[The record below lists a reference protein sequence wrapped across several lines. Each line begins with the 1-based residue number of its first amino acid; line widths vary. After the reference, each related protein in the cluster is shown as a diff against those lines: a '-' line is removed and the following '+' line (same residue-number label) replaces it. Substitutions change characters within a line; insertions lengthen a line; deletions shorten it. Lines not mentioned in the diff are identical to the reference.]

1 MNSSDEI
8 KQKLDIV
15 DLIREYMPLKAVGA
29 NFQAR
34 CPFHNEK
41 TPSFVVSPEKQI
53 WHCFGCSRG
62 GDIFSFVMEKEGM
75 NFREAL
81 EFLAPKAGVELK
93 YTDSK
98 DRSKRRRILDIL
110 ELSSKYY
117 AHVLNNKPG
126 ESALAYLHKR
136 GLDEENIAFWR
147 LGYSPDSWNSL
158 YNFLKARPKE
168 GDKFSDEEILA
179 SGMVIKKDRFSS
191 GNSYFDR
198 FRGRIMFPI
207 WDANNNIIAYTAR
220 ISPEKE
226 KTEKTAKYINSPQ
239 SEVYDKSKVLFALNH
254 AKNAIREEDLVIVV
268 EGQMDAIAC
277 HNNGITNVVAS
288 SGTALSAAQVSLLKR
303 FTNNISLAFDMDE
316 AGQNAADRGVGE
328 ILAQGLNVKIITLPG
343 GKDPD
348 EAIKT
353 DLEGVKKAI
362 SEAEPML
369 DYYFKKV
376 SKDLDLNVLDNKID
390 IRDKMFARIS
400 LISNKSNQGYWLKK
414 ISEELDFSE
423 NDIREEFVKYLS
435 TRIENRYKPTEGKE
449 DLANQPKK
457 RVLSKEELLSEL
469 FLALV
474 LKFPSLYSYAV
485 SNLDTS
491 YLALDLNAEFYK
503 HLIIYY
509 NKAGSFDYEDFHK
522 SLGNNNDFSN
532 LLDRLSLLGEK
543 EFYAHEESEARKE
556 LIQLVLELKRNAFK
570 KQIKYLEKEL
580 IVLEKSGSTE
590 TEKMTNLMQDLKSA
604 TDELKK
610 LN

>member
-41 TPSFVVSPEKQI
+41 TPSFVVSPDKQI

-75 NFREAL
+75 NFKEAL

-93 YTDSK
+93 YSDTK
-98 DRSKRRRILDIL
+98 DRSKKRRVLDIL

-117 AHVLNNKPG
+117 AHILNNKPG
-126 ESALAYLHKR
+126 EPALLYLKKR
-136 GLDEENIAFWR
+136 GLDEENISNWH
-147 LGYSPDSWNSL
+147 LGYSPDSWDSL
-158 YNFLKARPKE
+158 YKFLKARPKE
-168 GDKFSDEEILA
+168 GKKYSDEEILA
-179 SGMVIKKDRFSS
+179 SGMVIKKDKFSSS
-191 GNSYFDR
+191 GNYFDR

-207 WDANNNIIAYTAR
+207 WDVNHNIIAYTAR

-226 KTEKTAKYINSPQ
+226 KIEKTAKYINSPQ
-239 SEVYDKSKVLFALNH
+239 SEVYDKSKVLFALNY
-254 AKNAIREEDLVIVV
+254 AKNFIREEDLAIVV

-288 SGTALSAAQVSLLKR
+288 SGTALTASQVSLIKR

-316 AGQNAADRGVGE
+316 AGQNAADRGVRE

-348 EAIKT
+348 EALRA

-362 SEAEPML
+362 TQAKPML

-376 SKDLDLNVLDNKID
+376 SKDLDLEVLDNKISV
-390 IRDKMFARIS
+390 RDKMFEMIA

-414 ISEELDFSE
+414 ISEDLDFSE
-423 NDIREEFVKYLS
+423 NDIREEFVKYINKKAESRYRPSEEKDNLDPLPQK
-435 TRIENRYKPTEGKE
+435 RI
-449 DLANQPKK
+449 
-457 RVLSKEELLSEL
+457 LSKEELLSEL
-469 FLALV
+469 FLALI

-485 SNLDTS
+485 SSVDHP
-491 YLALDLNAEFYK
+491 YLAREVNIEFYK
-503 HLIIYY
+503 LLIIYY
-509 NKAGSFDYEDFHK
+509 NKTNSFSYEGFHK
-522 SLGNNNDFSN
+522 SLEDN
-532 LLDRLSLLGEK
+532 LVYTKTLDRLILLGEK
-543 EFYAHEESEARKE
+543 EFYSHEESEARKE
-556 LIQLVLELKRNAFK
+556 LINLALELKRNYFK
-570 KQIKYLEKEL
+570 KQIKYLEKDL
-580 IVLEKSGSTE
+580 IILEKSGSMDKD
-590 TEKMTNLMQDLKSA
+590 KMTSLMQDLKSA